1 MTMPADAVAMTR
13 AFRRGDLSPVEVAE
27 EHLSGIEQLDPQLN
41 AFVLVDH
48 AGARAAA
55 RASAERWASGTPR
68 SDLDGV
74 PTTIKDIIA
83 MAGFPMREGSS
94 VTSPEPCDHDHPV
107 VARVKE
113 AGMVVLGKTT
123 TSEFGWKGITD
134 TPAHGITRNPWH
146 LDHSPGGS
154 SGGAGA
160 SLAAGIGV
168 IAHGN
173 DGGGS
178 IRIPASYCGLVGLK
192 PTFGR
197 VPQHPVDSPYISL
210 VSNGP
215 LARTVTDAAMFL
227 NEITKPDH
235 RDWHA
240 VPYDGRDWR
249 IGLTAGVRG
258 MRIGFTTT
266 LGGAEVDPEVRDAC
280 RAAVDALEG
289 MGAHVEDAGAVVEPL
304 RPRFEAYWKAGFA
317 ARLRTIP
324 EERRDELDPG
334 FRDLAEQGLDV
345 GIANYYAS
353 HGARA
358 ELVREFKSW
367 FGGYDLLVTPTMPT
381 VAPAVDTVYHSPGF
395 DRWDHAVPFTVPFNL
410 TGQPAGSMPVGVHS
424 TGLPIGLQL
433 VGDHWE
439 EATVLAAMAAV
450 ETATG
455 WTWPHPALADRLAG
469 LATA

>member
-1 MTMPADAVAMTR
+1 
-13 AFRRGDLSPVEVAE
+13 
-27 EHLSGIEQLDPQLN
+27 
-41 AFVLVDH
+41 
-48 AGARAAA
+48 
-55 RASAERWASGTPR
+55 
-68 SDLDGV
+68 
-74 PTTIKDIIA
+74 
-83 MAGFPMREGSS
+83 
-94 VTSPEPCDHDHPV
+94 
-107 VARVKE
+107 
-113 AGMVVLGKTT
+113 
-123 TSEFGWKGITD
+123 
-134 TPAHGITRNPWH
+134 
-146 LDHSPGGS
+146 
-154 SGGAGA
+154 
-160 SLAAGIGV
+160 
-168 IAHGN
+168 
-173 DGGGS
+173 
-178 IRIPASYCGLVGLK
+178 
-192 PTFGR
+192 
-197 VPQHPVDSPYISL
+197 
-210 VSNGP
+210 
-215 LARTVTDAAMFL
+215 
-227 NEITKPDH
+227 
-235 RDWHA
+235 
-240 VPYDGRDWR
+240 
-249 IGLTAGVRG
+249 

-266 LGGAEVDPEVRDAC
+266 LGGAEVDPEVAAAC

-289 MGAHVEDAGAVVEPL
+289 MGAHIEDSGAVVEPL

-367 FGGYDLLVTPTMPT
+367 FGGYDLLATPTMPT

-469 LATA
+469 LAAA